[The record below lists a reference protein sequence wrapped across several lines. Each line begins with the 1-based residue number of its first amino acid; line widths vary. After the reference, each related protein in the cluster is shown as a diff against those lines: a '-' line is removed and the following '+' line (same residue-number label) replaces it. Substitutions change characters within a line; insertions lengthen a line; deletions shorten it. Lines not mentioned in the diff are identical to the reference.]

1 MSRRQTKK
9 RLSENGSILAITA
22 IGMLS
27 FLLMAG
33 LAIDISNMYVV
44 GSELQ
49 NAADAAALA
58 GASALNS
65 NTGGI
70 TEAVNRAIVTMN
82 NYQMNKTGV
91 TISRSNVRFAVNL
104 SAFDNGGTGISEA
117 SAAASPANIRFVQ
130 VTIPPKS
137 VSVFFATVAAIG
149 STVDLSRK
157 AVAGQSVAINYYCG
171 LEPLSVVQDDTNN
184 APLNPEPGCASQTV
198 FTPGCTYTIRMPSNG
213 NAGGNGNGNGKKDD
227 DVAAGNYLILAIGGD
242 SGGADVRERLA
253 LGGLNCY
260 TLDQCVETEPGIT
273 AGPVRQGINVRFDD
287 YQGGGL
293 GASNYPPDT
302 NIKEGITYAQYTS
315 GDAAHIVA
323 PSNQG
328 IPNRRIILIPIIN
341 KSEYDNGRDEVCM
354 VKVGAFFL
362 RNPVPGGNGGDIRAE
377 YIGDRVT
384 LGNGGFN
391 PGGAAGNPQLTVAVL
406 YK

>member
-1 MSRRQTKK
+1 M
-9 RLSENGSILAITA
+9 
-22 IGMLS
+22 
-27 FLLMAG
+27 
-33 LAIDISNMYVV
+33 
-44 GSELQ
+44 
-49 NAADAAALA
+49 
-58 GASALNS
+58 
-65 NTGGI
+65 
-70 TEAVNRAIVTMN
+70 
-82 NYQMNKTGV
+82 
-91 TISRSNVRFAVNL
+91 
-104 SAFDNGGTGISEA
+104 SEA

-137 VSVFFATVAAIG
+137 VSVFFATAAALG

-171 LEPLSVVQDDTNN
+171 LEPLSVVQDDANN

-198 FTPGCTYTIRMPSNG
+198 FTPGCTYTIRLPSNG
-213 NAGGNGNGNGKKDD
+213 NGGSNGNGKKDD
-227 DVAAGNYLILAIGGD
+227 DEVAAGNYLILAIGGD
-242 SGGADVRERLA
+242 RGGAEVRERLA
-253 LGGLNCY
+253 LGGLECY
-260 TLDQCVETEPGIT
+260 SLGQCVETEPGIS

-287 YQGGGL
+287 FQGGGMSANL
-293 GASNYPPDT
+293 YPPDT

-328 IPNRRIILIPIIN
+328 IPNRRIILVPIIN
-341 KSEYDNGRDEVCM
+341 KSQYDNGRDDVCM
-354 VKVGAFFL
+354 AKVGAFFL

-384 LGNGGFN
+384 LGNGGFL